1 MVNVGS
7 RFRQGSRM
15 RGIRKT
21 ISLVL
26 KPFHSESDGAIEV
39 QCSIGGV
46 IFSVSTII
54 RSKLD
59 QIHVYDQISV
69 KHGTYYT
76 CLTLS

>member
-1 MVNVGS
+1 
-7 RFRQGSRM
+7 M

-26 KPFHSESDGAIEV
+26 KTLHSESDGAIEV

-54 RSKLD
+54 RSKFD